1 MNSSEQF
8 RKEHDSIGEVKVPK
22 NMYYGAQTQRAVDN
36 FQISGTR
43 LPHSIIKAQG
53 IIKASAAMTNMKLGH
68 LSEEMGR
75 AIIQAAEE
83 VAIGKWDNHFVVDV
97 YQAGAG
103 TSQNMNV
110 NEVIA
115 NRASE
120 ILGDSS

>member
-1 MNSSEQF
+1 
-8 RKEHDSIGEVKVPK
+8 
-22 NMYYGAQTQRAVDN
+22 
-36 FQISGTR
+36 
-43 LPHSIIKAQG
+43 
-53 IIKASAAMTNMKLGH
+53 
-68 LSEEMGR
+68 MGR

-83 VAIGKWDNHFVVDV
+83 VTIGKWDNHFVVDV

-120 ILGDSS
+120 ILGGSIESKLVHPNDHVNMSQSTNDTFHSAFNMAAAEGLVNNLIPAITKLVEALKRSLKN